1 MNKFQGPNRS
11 LVLIL
16 LGVLWGWNTA
26 SAYPWIPL
34 PAHHRYLNTTMPVP
48 GSGLQ
53 VDYRM
58 RDWQVQ
64 AESWLQEIQQLSL
77 SWNAGPPLRIRVDSL
92 GPEDAVNLMELGI
105 TTDWQWEE
113 AYVLVLAEGT
123 ATLRAQSPKG
133 FFYATR
139 TLLQM
144 LESDSIRA
152 TGSLPA
158 VMVWDFPRFAWR
170 GMHLDVARHFWEP
183 DKIQQYLNWM
193 ARYKMNVFHWHLTDD
208 QGWRLEIPE
217 FPGLTTVSAW
227 RSATLR
233 GRPMDVEDSLL
244 YRHQQHGGY
253 YTEAEVRALV
263 RYADSLGIRVV
274 PEIEMPG
281 HARAALAAYP
291 ALSCRADSQG
301 VPGHWGVF
309 EDVFCAGNE
318 ATLEFLTQVLDHVCR
333 IFPDSVVH
341 LGGDECPKTR
351 WEACPLCQQRMR
363 SLDLPDAHALQ
374 SWFMSRMIQHLASQ
388 GKSAIGWDEI
398 LEGGL
403 PEGAAVMSWRGTEGG
418 KAAAR
423 AGHSVVMS
431 PGKPCYLDHY
441 QHDGPEEPLA
451 IGGMNRLEDVYTY
464 EPVPADLE
472 PGAVVW
478 IQGAQ
483 GNVWTEYMTSWN
495 KVEYMVMPRMTALAE
510 VLWSPAL
517 NRTVG
522 RGRTYEHFRDRL
534 RSHAG
539 WMARQGLHFAPHGWD
554 PTVLPERPSN

>member
-1 MNKFQGPNRS
+1 
-11 LVLIL
+11 
-16 LGVLWGWNTA
+16 
-26 SAYPWIPL
+26 
-34 PAHHRYLNTTMPVP
+34 
-48 GSGLQ
+48 
-53 VDYRM
+53 
-58 RDWQVQ
+58 
-64 AESWLQEIQQLSL
+64 
-77 SWNAGPPLRIRVDSL
+77 
-92 GPEDAVNLMELGI
+92 
-105 TTDWQWEE
+105 
-113 AYVLVLAEGT
+113 
-123 ATLRAQSPKG
+123 
-133 FFYATR
+133 
-139 TLLQM
+139 
-144 LESDSIRA
+144 
-152 TGSLPA
+152 
-158 VMVWDFPRFAWR
+158 
-170 GMHLDVARHFWEP
+170 
-183 DKIQQYLNWM
+183 
-193 ARYKMNVFHWHLTDD
+193 
-208 QGWRLEIPE
+208 
-217 FPGLTTVSAW
+217 
-227 RSATLR
+227 
-233 GRPMDVEDSLL
+233 
-244 YRHQQHGGY
+244 
-253 YTEAEVRALV
+253 
-263 RYADSLGIRVV
+263 
-274 PEIEMPG
+274 
-281 HARAALAAYP
+281 
-291 ALSCRADSQG
+291 
-301 VPGHWGVF
+301 
-309 EDVFCAGNE
+309 
-318 ATLEFLTQVLDHVCR
+318 
-333 IFPDSVVH
+333 
-341 LGGDECPKTR
+341 
-351 WEACPLCQQRMR
+351 MR

-374 SWFMSRMIQHLASQ
+374 SWFMSRMIQYLASQ

-483 GNVWTEYMTSWN
+483 GNVWTEYMTSWD

-522 RGRTYEHFRDRL
+522 RGRTYEHYRDRL